1 MNWLKK
7 CLIWYLMCSKR
18 LVHKLSFLII
28 LCLIPVIIP
37 VTKLAMSGESGI
49 LRVAV
54 ASQDNSPAAKRAME
68 KIRNAD
74 SIIQFVICDTETD
87 ATEMVTTHKADA
99 AWVYKDNL
107 EERINRFIK
116 KESKEPFLK
125 VIEREENIILQMS
138 REMFYE
144 TIFDEVSF
152 SLYSN
157 YAHDNLKL
165 SGKIPDAELRENY
178 FDREKG
184 RSIIEMTKLSTD
196 APVIQNHLISPIRG
210 LLSVLLIL
218 SGLAAAM
225 YFLKD
230 NSEGKFAW
238 LSGTKRILPAFAT
251 CFSACVLSGIAILI
265 ALLIGGFS
273 VGFFRELVSMVL
285 FIFAASIF
293 STFFCVLFKSY
304 GKLGAVIPGITV
316 FALVLSPIFFNV
328 SFFPILRFLL
338 PTHYYLYSVYDS
350 SYYLYFIIYSLLT
363 LVAVLI
369 LNYVL
374 NLNKPFKRCTK

>member
-1 MNWLKK
+1 MNSLKK

-37 VTKLAMSGESGI
+37 VAKLAMSGESGI

-74 SIIQFVICDTETD
+74 SIIQFVICDTEAD

-99 AWVYKDNL
+99 AWVYKDNI

-165 SGKIPDAELRENY
+165 GGKISDAELRTNY

-238 LSGTKRILPAFAT
+238 LSGAKRILPAFST
-251 CFSACVLSGIAILI
+251 CFSACVLSGVAILM

-273 VGFFRELVSMVL
+273 VGFLKELVSMVL

-350 SYYLYFIIYSLLT
+350 SYYLYFIMYSLLT

>member
-1 MNWLKK
+1 MNLLKK
-7 CLIWYLMCSKR
+7 CSVWYFMCSKR
-18 LVHKLSFLII
+18 LLHKLSFIVI

-37 VTKLAMSGESGI
+37 ATKLAMSGESGI

-54 ASQDNSPAAKRAME
+54 ASQDNSPAAKRAIE
-68 KIRNAD
+68 KIRNSD
-74 SIIQFVICDTETD
+74 SIIQFVICDTESD
-87 ATEMVTTHKADA
+87 ATEMVLAHKADA
-99 AWVYKDNL
+99 AWIYKDNT
-107 EERINRFIK
+107 EERITGFIK

-125 VIEREENIILQMS
+125 VIEREENVILQMS

-157 YAHDNLKL
+157 YAHENLKL
-165 SGKIPDAELRENY
+165 GDKISQEELRANY
-178 FDREKG
+178 FEREKG
-184 RSIIEMTKLSTD
+184 RSIIEMTKLSSD
-196 APVIQNHLISPIRG
+196 APVSQNHLISPIRG
-210 LLSVLLIL
+210 ILSVLLIL

-230 NSEGKFAW
+230 NSAGKFAW
-238 LSGTKRILPAFAT
+238 LSPSKRILPAFAN
-251 CFSACVLSGIAILI
+251 CFSSCVFSGTAILVS
-265 ALLIGGFS
+265 LLIGGFS
-273 VGFFRELVSMVL
+273 VGFLRELFSMIL
-285 FIFAASIF
+285 FIVAVSVF

-316 FALVLSPIFFNV
+316 MSMVLSPIFFNV

-350 SYYLYFIIYSLLT
+350 SYYLYFIIYSLLI
-363 LVAVLI
+363 LASVLI
-369 LNYVL
+369 LNHVL
-374 NLNKPFKRCTK
+374 NLNNPFKRCAK

>member
-1 MNWLKK
+1 MNLLKK
-7 CLIWYLMCSKR
+7 CAAWYFMCSKR
-18 LVHKLSFLII
+18 LLHKLSFIII

-49 LRVAV
+49 LRIAV

-68 KIRNAD
+68 KLRNTD
-74 SIIQFVICDTETD
+74 SIIQFVICDTESD
-87 ATEMVTTHKADA
+87 ATDMVTTHKADA
-99 AWVYKDNL
+99 AWVYKDNI
-107 EERINRFIK
+107 EERINSFIK

-125 VIEREENIILQMS
+125 VIEREENVILQMS

-157 YAHDNLKL
+157 YAHNNLKL
-165 SGKIPDAELRENY
+165 VGKISDEELRANY

-184 RSIIEMTKLSTD
+184 RSIIEMTKLSSD
-196 APVIQNHLISPIRG
+196 APVKQNYLISPIRG
-210 LLSVLLIL
+210 ILSILLIL

-230 NSEGKFAW
+230 NSNGKFAW
-238 LSGTKRILPAFAT
+238 LSPTKRILPAFAT
-251 CFSACVLSGIAILI
+251 CLSASAFSGVAILL
-265 ALLIGGFS
+265 ALLVGGFS
-273 VGFFRELVSMVL
+273 VGFLREFISMIL
-285 FIFAASIF
+285 FIIATSIF
-293 STFFCVLFKSY
+293 SLCFCIMFKSY
-304 GKLGAVIPGITV
+304 GKLGAVIPGIIV

-328 SFFPILRFLL
+328 SFFPMLRFLL
-338 PTHYYLYSVYDS
+338 PSHYYLYSIYDNA
-350 SYYLYFIIYSLLT
+350 YYLYFILYSLLI
-363 LVAVLI
+363 LAVVLI

-374 NLNKPFKRCTK
+374 NLNNPFKRCTK

>member
-1 MNWLKK
+1 MNLIKK
-7 CLIWYLMCSKR
+7 CLIWYFMCSKR
-18 LVHKLSFLII
+18 LIHKLSFIII

-37 VTKLAMSGESGI
+37 VTKLAMTGESGI
-49 LRVAV
+49 LKIAV

-68 KIRNAD
+68 KIRNTD
-74 SIIQFVICDTETD
+74 SIIQFVICDTEAE
-87 ATEMVTTHKADA
+87 ATELVTTHKADA
-99 AWVYKDNL
+99 AWVYKDNI

-157 YAHDNLKL
+157 YAHNNLKL
-165 SGKIPDAELRENY
+165 SGKISDEKLRSNY

-184 RSIIEMTKLSTD
+184 RSIIEMTKLSSD
-196 APVIQNHLISPIRG
+196 APVKQNYLISPIRG
-210 LLSVLLIL
+210 ILSILLIL

-230 NSEGKFAW
+230 NSAGKFAW
-238 LSGTKRILPAFAT
+238 LSPTKRILPAFAT
-251 CFSACVLSGIAILI
+251 CFSACVFSGAAILI
-265 ALLIGGFS
+265 SLLIGGFS
-273 VGFFRELVSMVL
+273 VGFFRELLSMAL
-285 FIFAASIF
+285 FIVAVSIF

-338 PTHYYLYSVYDS
+338 PTHYYLYSVYDG
-350 SYYLYFIIYSLLT
+350 SYYLYSIMYSLIILA
-363 LVAVLI
+363 AVFI
-369 LNYVL
+369 LNHVL
-374 NLNKPFKRCTK
+374 NLNNPFKRCTK

>member
-1 MNWLKK
+1 MNLIKK
-7 CLIWYLMCSKR
+7 CLIWYFMCSKR
-18 LVHKLSFLII
+18 LIHKLSFIII

-49 LRVAV
+49 LKIAV
-54 ASQDNSPAAKRAME
+54 ASQDNSPAAMRAIE
-68 KIRNAD
+68 KIRNTD
-74 SIIQFVICDTETD
+74 SIIQFVICDTESD
-87 ATEMVTTHKADA
+87 AAEMVTTHKADA
-99 AWVYKDNL
+99 AWVYKDNI
-107 EERINRFIK
+107 EERITRFIK

-125 VIEREENIILQMS
+125 VIEREENVILQMS

-157 YAHDNLKL
+157 YAHNNLKL
-165 SGKIPDAELRENY
+165 GGKISDEKLRSNY

-184 RSIIEMTKLSTD
+184 RSIIEMTKLSSD
-196 APVIQNHLISPIRG
+196 APVTQNHLISPIRG
-210 LLSVLLIL
+210 ILSVLLIL

-230 NSEGKFAW
+230 NSAGKFAW
-238 LSGTKRILPAFAT
+238 LSPKKRILPAFAT
-251 CFSACVLSGIAILI
+251 CFSACVFSGAAILI
-265 ALLIGGFS
+265 SLLIGGFS
-273 VGFFRELVSMVL
+273 VGFLRELVSMIL
-285 FIFAASIF
+285 FIVAVSIF

-316 FALVLSPIFFNV
+316 LALVLSPIFFNV

-350 SYYLYFIIYSLLT
+350 SYYLYSLIYSLVT
-363 LVAVLI
+363 LFAVFI
-369 LNYVL
+369 LNHVL
-374 NLNKPFKRCTK
+374 NLNNPFKRCTK